1 MWKPQGNVVIS
12 HFMLRIYLTDFIAL
26 TFISNGFSNFLI
38 RLKTVIKS
46 NDFEVKNIKSLLN
59 NTRTLN
65 TFLAWIAGGSEG
77 AEYPQGLSNYILFY
91 VPLHKEQY

>member
-1 MWKPQGNVVIS
+1 MI
-12 HFMLRIYLTDFIAL
+12 
-26 TFISNGFSNFLI
+26 
-38 RLKTVIKS
+38 
-46 NDFEVKNIKSLLN
+46 FEVKSIKSSLN